1 MKQQI
6 NEIKRMQQLAGII
19 TENQTNENIHNTI
32 QMGGMFGGRNF
43 SAEAEEDKKAVEDI
57 KAAIANG
64 ASEKDAIEQ
73 VSKKYKLYSDYLKR
87 RYDQSNKV
95 NEGEAAYEYEK
106 GKEAGEEEEALKE
119 ELSNEGIARL
129 EAEADNRYLSIL
141 KYSLENLVPTWVS
154 KGDFDEDDVIDYLT
168 HLVKKSYEDGESN
181 S

>member
-19 TENQTNENIHNTI
+19 AENQTNENIHNTI

-106 GKEAGEEEEALKE
+106 GKEAGEKEEEQKLKE
-119 ELSNEGIARL
+119 GRLSPEAYERMDSLVNEHDMDMLYDFGRNIVVDLTNEG
-129 EAEADNRYLSIL
+129 
-141 KYSLENLVPTWVS
+141 
-154 KGDFDEDDVIDYLT
+154 FEDADVIEFICQSL
-168 HLVKKSYEDGESN
+168 KKFL
-181 S
+181 

>member
-19 TENQTNENIHNTI
+19 AENQTNENIHNTI

-106 GKEAGEEEEALKE
+106 GKEAGEEEEKLKE
-119 ELSNEGIARL
+119 GMLSSEAYERMDSLVNENDMDMLYDGGRNIVADLTNEG
-129 EAEADNRYLSIL
+129 
-141 KYSLENLVPTWVS
+141 
-154 KGDFDEDDVIDYLT
+154 FEDDEVIEFICQSL
-168 HLVKKSYEDGESN
+168 KKFL
-181 S
+181 

>member
-19 TENQTNENIHNTI
+19 AENQTNENIHNTI

-95 NEGEAAYEYEK
+95 K
-106 GKEAGEEEEALKE
+106 EEALKE
-119 ELSNEGIARL
+119 GRLSPEAYERMDSLVNEKDMDMLYDGGRNIVADLTNEGF
-129 EAEADNRYLSIL
+129 EDADIIEFICQSL
-141 KYSLENLVPTWVS
+141 KNFL
-154 KGDFDEDDVIDYLT
+154 
-168 HLVKKSYEDGESN
+168 
-181 S
+181 